1 MGHWKKKKTIMAIPF
16 AEVIGDPIAHSK
28 SPLIHRFWL
37 KALGIDADYVAT
49 RVAADE
55 LAGHFERRRAD
66 PDWMGSNVTIPHK
79 EALFGIVNDAA
90 GLQKTLGAL
99 NTVFG
104 DGDGGLVGTNT
115 DAGGFLEPLEDIAL
129 EGKSVALVG
138 AGGAARAVL
147 LALGSRDV
155 GHVTLLNRTPE
166 KGRAL
171 LDQFHVKGDAVPLD
185 SPLPPVDLLV
195 NSSAL
200 GMVGQPPL
208 TLDLTPLPAHA
219 FVYDIVYAPLETA
232 LLAAARARGLRTID
246 GLTMLIGQ
254 AALAFEIFFEAH
266 APRERDAEL
275 RALLTA

>member
-1 MGHWKKKKTIMAIPF
+1 MMPGIPY

-28 SPLIHRFWL
+28 SPIIHRFWL
-37 KALGIDADYVAT
+37 AALGIEGDYRAT
-49 RVAADE
+49 HVTAAG
-55 LAGHFERRRAD
+55 LAAHFRLRRDD
-66 PDWMGSNVTIPHK
+66 PDWMGSNVTLPHK
-79 EALFGIVNDAA
+79 QALFEIVSDKA

-115 DAGGFLEPLEDIAL
+115 DAGGFLEPLDDVPL
-129 EGKSVALVG
+129 EGKAVAVVG

-147 LALGSRDV
+147 LALASRDV
-155 GHVTLLNRTPE
+155 GRVTLLNRTPD

-171 LDQFHVKGDAVPLD
+171 LDQFGLQGDVVGLD
-185 SPLPPVDLLV
+185 AALPAVDLLV
-195 NSSAL
+195 NASSL
-200 GMVGQPPL
+200 GLEGQPPL
-208 TLDLTPLPAHA
+208 VLDLSPLPSTAI
-219 FVYDIVYAPLETA
+219 VYDIVYAPLETA
-232 LLAAARARGLRTID
+232 LLAAARARGLATID

-275 RALLTA
+275 RGLLTA

>member
-1 MGHWKKKKTIMAIPF
+1 MSIPY

-28 SPLIHRFWL
+28 SPVIHRFWL

-49 RVAADE
+49 RVPADRLAA
-55 LAGHFERRRAD
+55 HFAMRRDD

-79 EALFGIVNDAA
+79 EALFDLVSDSA
-90 GLQKTLGAL
+90 GLRKMLGAL
-99 NTVFG
+99 NCVFG

-115 DAGGFLEPLEDIAL
+115 DAGGFLEPLDDVAL
-129 EGKSVALVG
+129 EGKSVAVVG

-155 GHVTLLNRTPE
+155 AHVTLLNRTPE

-171 LDQFHVKGDAVPLD
+171 LDQFGLAGDAVPLD
-185 SPLPPVDLLV
+185 AALPPVDLLV
-195 NSSAL
+195 NASAL
-200 GMVGQPPL
+200 GMTGQPPL
-208 TLDLTPLPAHA
+208 TLDLTPLPAGA
-219 FVYDIVYAPLETA
+219 IVYDIVYAPLETP
-232 LLAAARARGLRTID
+232 LLAAGRVRGLKTIE
-246 GLTMLIGQ
+246 GLAMLIGQ